1 MPMSKTLGLSPW
13 TRNADFSRRVTVHA
27 AHRDGGP
34 SAPHSA
40 WNPHPMQGWSPDFI
54 HLSAAL
60 LPTSRPTTDEELK
73 IAASTPGG
81 QLKAA
86 GILERG
92 PLKRAPRR
100 QIIHDSAQ
108 PGVGFGLQAAVPGS
122 SDKVVNLVIARA
134 AQRPDQGFCLI

>member
-1 MPMSKTLGLSPW
+1 MRRTATVVRLPLIRRG
-13 TRNADFSRRVTVHA
+13 TRIRCRAEPGFHPSERGAIADIA
-27 AHRDGGP
+27 AD
-34 SAPHSA
+34 
-40 WNPHPMQGWSPDFI
+40 M
-54 HLSAAL
+54 
-60 LPTSRPTTDEELK
+60 TDEELK

-100 QIIHDSAQ
+100 QVLHDSVQ
-108 PGVGFGLQAAVPGS
+108 PGVGFGLQAAVPGR

-134 AQRPDQGFCLI
+134 AQRPHQGFCLV

>member
-1 MPMSKTLGLSPW
+1 VEPASDAGVEPGFHPSE
-13 TRNADFSRRVTVHA
+13 HA
-27 AHRDGGP
+27 AIADIP
-34 SAPHSA
+34 AD
-40 WNPHPMQGWSPDFI
+40 M
-54 HLSAAL
+54 
-60 LPTSRPTTDEELK
+60 TDEELK
-73 IAASTPGG
+73 IAPSTPGG

-100 QIIHDSAQ
+100 QIIHYRAQ

-134 AQRPDQGFCLI
+134 AQRPYQGFCLV

>member
-1 MPMSKTLGLSPW
+1 
-13 TRNADFSRRVTVHA
+13 
-27 AHRDGGP
+27 
-34 SAPHSA
+34 
-40 WNPHPMQGWSPDFI
+40 MQGWSPDFI

-122 SDKVVNLVIARA
+122 SDKVVNLAIACV
-134 AQRPDQGFCLI
+134 AQRPYQGFCLV

>member
-1 MPMSKTLGLSPW
+1 MT
-13 TRNADFSRRVTVHA
+13 N
-27 AHRDGGP
+27 
-34 SAPHSA
+34 
-40 WNPHPMQGWSPDFI
+40 
-54 HLSAAL
+54 
-60 LPTSRPTTDEELK
+60 EELK

-108 PGVGFGLQAAVPGS
+108 PGVGLARYASIRETSAGAGFDLISWSIWRGENTSPAVRLLGRRGHRIWAARCEIV
-122 SDKVVNLVIARA
+122 LW
-134 AQRPDQGFCLI
+134 LTL